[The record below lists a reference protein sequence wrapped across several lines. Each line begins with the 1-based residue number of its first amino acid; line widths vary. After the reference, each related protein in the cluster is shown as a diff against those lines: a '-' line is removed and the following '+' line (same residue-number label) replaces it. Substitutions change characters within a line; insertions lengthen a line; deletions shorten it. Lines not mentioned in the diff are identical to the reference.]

1 MQAFFKWSILL
12 FTTICNVNFS
22 QAQMPLKPSSGDIYN
37 KIKSLQK
44 VGTVMYL
51 AAHPDDENTR
61 LITWLSNKQHL
72 NTVYLSL
79 TRGDGGQN
87 LIGTETGDLLGIL
100 RTQELLMAR
109 RVDGGKQWFTR
120 ANDFGYSKKASETL
134 HIWDKN
140 EVLSDVVAAIRYWQP
155 DIIINRFPSD
165 TTVQTHGHHTASAIL
180 GLEAFDLA
188 NDARAFPDSYKKY
201 GAWQPARIYFN
212 TSYFFYKSQEEF
224 DKADKSALANI
235 EIGDY
240 YPITGRSN
248 NEIAAESRSMHKCQA
263 FGTSGSRTEQK
274 EYLEYL
280 KGKKTGNKD
289 DIFEGL
295 DLSWNR
301 LKGGKPV
308 NAMIENILNN
318 YKFENPSL
326 SIPDLV
332 KLYQFINKNV
342 ENSRRK
348 DQKLE
353 DLKEIIASAA
363 GLFLEAA
370 AVSAITTRSADVK
383 IKTEITNRSPLQLR
397 LNKISILPNVW
408 DTILLEKL
416 LPPGGNMMLES
427 NLITPSGINFT
438 GPYWVADKPNNGLY
452 VVNNPDLRGV
462 PETPRELKVVFSV
475 NINGQDFEFGRNVIY
490 KFTDPAKGEVYTPF
504 DVMPD
509 VYLNPVE
516 DVVLF
521 PDNKAKNI
529 QVKLTAAKDN
539 MEGTVSVTTTNGWRC
554 SNNNQKL
561 IIKKKGDEQVFSFT
575 ISPPSAKSETDINF
589 IATVKGQE
597 FRNSMVEVAYDHIP
611 TQRVLKP
618 SYSRLVHDDIKCSPV
633 KIAYLTGAGDKIPEA
648 LKQLGIDVHFIKAE
662 EIELEK
668 ISNYDVILTG
678 VRAYNT
684 LQMLANKHEI
694 MMKFVENGG
703 TLICQYNTAF
713 GLVTK
718 DIGPYPFTISRGRV
732 TDENAPMQMLDKDHR
747 IFNMPNKLTNADFEA
762 WVQERGLYFI
772 TTDDTRYQKLLK
784 THDPG
789 EQDLDGS
796 LVTCKYGKG
805 NFVYCS
811 LSLFRQLPAGVP
823 GAYKLLANMLSL
835 GVQQN

>member
-1 MQAFFKWSILL
+1 
-12 FTTICNVNFS
+12 
-22 QAQMPLKPSSGDIYN
+22 
-37 KIKSLQK
+37 
-44 VGTVMYL
+44 
-51 AAHPDDENTR
+51 
-61 LITWLSNKQHL
+61 
-72 NTVYLSL
+72 
-79 TRGDGGQN
+79 
-87 LIGTETGDLLGIL
+87 
-100 RTQELLMAR
+100 
-109 RVDGGKQWFTR
+109 
-120 ANDFGYSKKASETL
+120 
-134 HIWDKN
+134 
-140 EVLSDVVAAIRYWQP
+140 
-155 DIIINRFPSD
+155 
-165 TTVQTHGHHTASAIL
+165 
-180 GLEAFDLA
+180 
-188 NDARAFPDSYKKY
+188 DARAFPDSYKKY

-308 NAMIENILNN
+308 NAMIENILKN

-529 QVKLTAAKDN
+529 QVKLT
-539 MEGTVSVTTTNGWRC
+539 
-554 SNNNQKL
+554 
-561 IIKKKGDEQVFSFT
+561 
-575 ISPPSAKSETDINF
+575 
-589 IATVKGQE
+589 
-597 FRNSMVEVAYDHIP
+597 
-611 TQRVLKP
+611 
-618 SYSRLVHDDIKCSPV
+618 
-633 KIAYLTGAGDKIPEA
+633 
-648 LKQLGIDVHFIKAE
+648 
-662 EIELEK
+662 
-668 ISNYDVILTG
+668 
-678 VRAYNT
+678 
-684 LQMLANKHEI
+684 
-694 MMKFVENGG
+694 
-703 TLICQYNTAF
+703 
-713 GLVTK
+713 
-718 DIGPYPFTISRGRV
+718 
-732 TDENAPMQMLDKDHR
+732 
-747 IFNMPNKLTNADFEA
+747 
-762 WVQERGLYFI
+762 
-772 TTDDTRYQKLLK
+772 
-784 THDPG
+784 
-789 EQDLDGS
+789 
-796 LVTCKYGKG
+796 
-805 NFVYCS
+805 
-811 LSLFRQLPAGVP
+811 
-823 GAYKLLANMLSL
+823 
-835 GVQQN
+835 